1 MSSMRDDVPV
11 ITGLGVIAPNGI
23 GTEEYWAATLSGKN
37 GIDRITAFDPSG
49 YSTTLAGSVT
59 EFVGAENV
67 RGKLVVQTD
76 RWTQFGLAAT
86 ALALDDARLDP
97 KTLPTYGVGVVTAA
111 SSGGNEFGQ
120 REIERLG
127 KIGPEAVTVY
137 QSIAWFYAASTGQV
151 AIANGARGRCSVLV
165 AEQAGGLD
173 ALGQARRMLRED
185 GGAVI
190 CGGTEAPL
198 SPYALVC
205 QIKGG
210 GLSAATDPEAAYL
223 PFDSRA
229 AGHVPGEGGAMMIIE
244 TAALARERGAT
255 PYGLIAGYAAGFDP
269 RPGSGR
275 PPVLARIITAALA
288 DAGLTSGD
296 VDVVFADAAG
306 ARERD
311 LQESAAIAQVFGPH
325 AVPVTAPKTMT
336 GRLYAGAG
344 AVDTAAA
351 LLSIRDGVIPPTTGT
366 RELAP
371 GHAIDLVLGEP
382 REAPLRTAL
391 VIGRGHGGFT
401 SVLIVQAA

>member
-1 MSSMRDDVPV
+1 MNRMQEDLPV
-11 ITGLGVIAPNGI
+11 VTGLGVIAPNGI
-23 GTEEYWAATLSGKN
+23 GTEEYWAATLSGKS
-37 GIDRITAFDPSG
+37 GIDRITAFDPSS
-49 YSTTLAGSVT
+49 YSTVLAGSVT
-59 EFVGAENV
+59 GFVAAQHV

-86 ALALDDARLDP
+86 ALALRDARLDP
-97 KTLPTYGVGVVTAA
+97 KTLPAYGLGVITAA

-120 REIERLG
+120 REIEQLS
-127 KIGPEAVTVY
+127 KIGPEAVGVY

-151 AIANGARGRCSVLV
+151 SIANGARGRCGVLV

-173 ALGQARRMLRED
+173 ALGQARRTLRED

-210 GLSAATDPEAAYL
+210 GLSAATDPETAYL
-223 PFDSRA
+223 PFDARA

-244 TAALARERGAT
+244 NTSSARERGAT
-255 PYGLIAGYAAGFDP
+255 PYGAIAGYAAGFDP

-275 PPVLARIITAALA
+275 PPVLARTISAALT
-288 DAGLTSGD
+288 DAGLAAD
-296 VDVVFADAAG
+296 DIDVVFADAAG
-306 ARERD
+306 IPERD
-311 LQESAAIAQVFGPH
+311 RQESAAIAAVFGPH

-336 GRLYAGAG
+336 GRLYAGGG

-366 RELAP
+366 SELAP

-382 REAPLRTAL
+382 REAPIRTAL
-391 VIGRGHGGFT
+391 VIARGHGGFT
-401 SVLIVQAA
+401 SVLIVRAA